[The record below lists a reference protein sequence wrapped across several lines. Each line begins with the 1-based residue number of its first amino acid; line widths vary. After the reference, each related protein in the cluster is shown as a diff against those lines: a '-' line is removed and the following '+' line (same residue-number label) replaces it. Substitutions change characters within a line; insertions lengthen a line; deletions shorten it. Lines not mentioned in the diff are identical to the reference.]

1 MTKTILVLNAGS
13 SSIKFAA
20 YDADAANPLLRGA
33 LTGLGGG
40 RPRLEIDT
48 DLDGNYE
55 TVPPLPDLPEEEMM
69 YLLLELLAK
78 RFVGVYAIGHRI
90 VHGGRKYTAPVL
102 LDDAVMAD
110 LQALV
115 PLAPLHEPHNL
126 HGVDMARQIWPQ
138 ALQVAC
144 FDTAFHRTQP
154 EVAQRFAIPGDV
166 HDAGVQRYG
175 FHGLSYQ
182 FIAETLGDH
191 IGEAAEGRVVV
202 AHLGNG
208 ASMCA
213 MQGGK
218 SMATTMGM
226 TALDGLMMGTRSGAI
241 DPGAVLHL
249 MDMHGMSSKQVS
261 DLLYTRSGLAGVSGI
276 SGDLRVLQKSSDPKA
291 ELAQSLFAF
300 RARQAI
306 GALASSIGGLDALVF
321 TGGIGQH
328 SADMRF
334 RICNGMGWIGI
345 ELDPDANVAN
355 ATHLQTA
362 GAPVRVLAL
371 PTDEEAVIFRAANSV
386 VAAHLEAAR

>member
-1 MTKTILVLNAGS
+1 MTKIILVLNAGS

-20 YDADAANPLLRGA
+20 YDADAAHPLLRGA

-78 RFVGVYAIGHRI
+78 RFAGVYAIGHRI

-154 EVAQRFAIPGDV
+154 EVAQRFAIPGDL

-213 MQGGK
+213 MRGGK

-291 ELAQSLFAF
+291 EMAQSLFAF

-306 GALASSIGGLDALVF
+306 GALASSIGGLDVLVF

-328 SADMRF
+328 SADMRL
-334 RICNGMGWIGI
+334 RICDGMGWIGI
-345 ELDPDANVAN
+345 ELDPDANAAN
-355 ATHLQTA
+355 APHLQTA
-362 GAPVRVLAL
+362 GAPVTVLAL

-386 VAAHLEAAR
+386 VAAHMEAAR